1 MTPYFR
7 TSVAYAMPTL
17 LYDLLTKPAIAVPH
31 IIGRGIL
38 PVKGK
43 LVLAGNPKS
52 NKSWIAI
59 NLAIGLARGRAPFDA
74 LYHVDKE
81 IFPVYEQ
88 STVLYIEQEMGESGV
103 QDRFKIGLL
112 DAQRSLGLPIYFQT
126 RDVRYRLDTL
136 EGQQLIEEA
145 IASTKPKVT
154 FLDPLAKFHGAN
166 EDSSQEMGKVLR
178 FGDYLI
184 EKYSTAIVYLH
195 HTAKPSFENPRR
207 GGDRLRG
214 SSAIFADVDTVV
226 LVDRKSG
233 EDELEPT
240 LELTFELRRGE
251 PLRKQYVKRLKT
263 GQVVYLGEGNEG
275 RAASNRT

>member
-1 MTPYFR
+1 
-7 TSVAYAMPTL
+7 MPTL
-17 LYDLLTKPAIAVPH
+17 LYDLLTKPEIATPH
-31 IIGRGIL
+31 LVGRGIL

-43 LVLAGNPKS
+43 LVLGGNPKS
-52 NKSWIAI
+52 NKSWIAM

-81 IFPVYEQ
+81 IFPVYAQ

-112 DAQRSLGLPIYFQT
+112 SPERSLGLPIYFQT
-126 RDVRYRLDTL
+126 RDVRFRLDTPD
-136 EGQQLIEEA
+136 GQQLIEEA
-145 IASTKPKVT
+145 VASCRPKVT
-154 FLDPLAKFHGAN
+154 FLDPLAKLHGAN
-166 EDSSQEMGKVLR
+166 EDSSQEMGRVLR
-178 FGDYLI
+178 FGDYLV
-184 EKYSTAIVYLH
+184 EKYETALVYIH

-214 SSAIFADVDTVV
+214 SSAVFADADTIV

-240 LELTFELRRGE
+240 LELSFELRRGE
-251 PLRKQYVKRLKT
+251 PLPKQYLKRLKT
-263 GQVVYLGEGNEG
+263 GQVVYLGQGSEG